1 MPAGS
6 ELNEGLGR
14 RFVLWNWKV
23 VLFEKCE
30 FVPVAALKNDLAIL
44 NMEES
49 TAPESERITPF

>member
-30 FVPVAALKNDLAIL
+30 LIRVFPAGLSNLSIV
-44 NMEES
+44 
-49 TAPESERITPF
+49 R